1 MPPTDTKRAYEL
13 IKDKI
18 ITIAMQPGS
27 VINEATLM
35 AETGLGRTPIREAL
49 KRLEAARLVTVSPRR
64 GMFVTTINISDLG
77 QIQEIRSVLDPLCVR
92 LAIQRATAA
101 EKAELRNLVNQ
112 AQAASVNGD
121 VTALMDLDCRFH
133 HLLAKA
139 THNDLLIAENE
150 MLYDLA
156 GRIWHFYLDRLNPDD
171 LAFDALEEIISGLEA
186 SEVTT
191 AEQAVMRHIVHFGNA
206 IRKCL

>member
-156 GRIWHFYLDRLNPDD
+156 RRIWHFYLDRLNPDD

>member
-1 MPPTDTKRAYEL
+1 
-13 IKDKI
+13 
-18 ITIAMQPGS
+18 MQPGS

-156 GRIWHFYLDRLNPDD
+156 RRIWHFYLDRLNPDD

>member
-150 MLYDLA
+150 MFYDLA
-156 GRIWHFYLDRLNPDD
+156 RRIWHFYLDRLNPDD

>member
-35 AETGLGRTPIREAL
+35 AETGLGRTPIREAI

-156 GRIWHFYLDRLNPDD
+156 RRIWHFYLDRLNPDD